1 MGKKERII
9 EQLMV
14 TPGTRAAI
22 ADRDPGWSGGPDYD
36 GLSQDEL
43 KEEAKTVLARGVN
56 ADDVTERAHWD
67 DYMNA
72 FEDALTAT
80 STSWAPWYVIP
91 ADHKPLTQ
99 ALIAQVLVEH
109 VGSLDLRWPEVS
121 GADHAANLA
130 ARKRLEAEP

>member
-36 GLSQDEL
+36 
-43 KEEAKTVLARGVN
+43 
-56 ADDVTERAHWD
+56 VTERAHWD
-67 DYMNA
+67 DYMNP

-80 STSWAPWYVIP
+80 STSWAPWYVIL

-99 ALIAQVLVEH
+99 ALIAQMLVEH